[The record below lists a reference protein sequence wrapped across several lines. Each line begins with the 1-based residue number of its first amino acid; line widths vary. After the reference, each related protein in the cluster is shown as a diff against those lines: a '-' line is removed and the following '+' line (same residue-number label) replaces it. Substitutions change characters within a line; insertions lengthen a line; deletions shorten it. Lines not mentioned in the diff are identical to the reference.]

1 MAYTVSQ
8 LPWTSKCGKERDLRN
23 LKIGTGVEDIENINR
38 NNTLHPQKTKTNPG
52 TRLQNKKEPPPPI
65 IENNY
70 IRTVNQHKI
79 LRFH

>member
-1 MAYTVSQ
+1 M
-8 LPWTSKCGKERDLRN
+8 KN

-38 NNTLHPQKTKTNPG
+38 NNHPTPKKNKNKQKNLG
-52 TRLQNKKEPPPPI
+52 TGLQKKMNHPI